1 MGNKFNYRTYDE
13 SASNRETRKDQK
25 IKHQLFDQRTG
36 RIPKA
41 DKVSHRVNKRVWQE
55 EDMDVGYGES

>member
-1 MGNKFNYRTYDE
+1 MSNKFNYRTYDE

-41 DKVSHRVNKRVWQE
+41 DKVSHRVNKRIWQE
-55 EDMDVGYGES
+55 DDMDVGYGEG

>member
-1 MGNKFNYRTYDE
+1 MGNKFDYRTYDE
-13 SASNRETRKDQK
+13 TAPNRETRKDQK

-41 DKVSHRVNKRVWQE
+41 HKVSHRVNKRIWQE
-55 EDMDVGYGES
+55 DDMDVGYGEG